1 MSRVVGLLSSFI
13 GMFVGAAF
21 AGEVIVSEAWTR
33 ASAPAQKVAGVY
45 FNIQSNI
52 DARLVGV
59 RTELTE
65 VAEIHLMSVE
75 DGVMRMRAV
84 EAVELPTGKTVA
96 FQPGGYHVMLFDL
109 PRLLKPGEQFT
120 LELLVDDE
128 AGQRSTLTVSV
139 RVRNLDGSEVQNRRH

>member
-1 MSRVVGLLSSFI
+1 MLSSFI